1 MDSSQFDVIDHV
13 FDLLTWVGYRVCLR
27 LFLNLFFIFPSYQ
40 QMYIPYILLTC
51 STLHNIFYVVGL
63 FI

>member
-27 LFLNLFFIFPSYQ
+27 LFFYLSIISADVH
-40 QMYIPYILLTC
+40 
-51 STLHNIFYVVGL
+51 SLHFVDVFNFA
-63 FI
+63 